1 MSAYADFLRTTKKK
15 GEAKK
20 LEAYI
25 RERRDKNQLQNPS
38 AGNVVDV
45 SSLLREEEDHL
56 ILLKVG
62 PLVVWIRHNG
72 LVAPPLTLVGEWFT

>member
-25 RERRDKNQLQNPS
+25 REHREKNRLQNPS

-45 SSLLREEEDHL
+45 SSLLRQ
-56 ILLKVG
+56 
-62 PLVVWIRHNG
+62 RSY
-72 LVAPPLTLVGEWFT
+72 